1 MSEQETKRNKRE
13 NLDQKQIL
21 VPELCAIHPF
31 SASLWRQAVALPC
44 IMYRLNGLL
53 IADQIRTAVAVEM
66 RLGRPVLAP
75 SADDE
80 SPVWP
85 PLNFGWTLADV
96 VNNTASRQ
104 HLTDAKAGGVTAGLA
119 NAEDRGGGV
128 GSVPAAAGR
137 DGHEAD
143 EESGGEEEEEWN
155 SWEEGREG
163 EDMGRMAHRLMSKLA
178 AEERLN
184 KKKKLG
190 RTASLFYLPYCG
202 FETKLLSQKSGA
214 GSREQKQ
221 SYKS

>member
-1 MSEQETKRNKRE
+1 VSEQETKRNKRE

-66 RLGRPVLAP
+66 RLGRPVLPP
-75 SADDE
+75 SADDD

-85 PLNFGWTLADV
+85 ALNFGWTLADV
-96 VNNTASRQ
+96 VNNTASR
-104 HLTDAKAGGVTAGLA
+104 LNTDAKAGAGLA
-119 NAEDRGGGV
+119 KVEDRGGGV
-128 GSVPAAAGR
+128 GSVPAAGAR
-137 DGHEAD
+137 DGGHEAD
-143 EESGGEEEEEWN
+143 EESGGEEEEWN

-190 RTASLFYLPYCG
+190 RTASLFFMLP
-202 FETKLLSQKSGA
+202 
-214 GSREQKQ
+214 
-221 SYKS
+221 

>member
-1 MSEQETKRNKRE
+1 VSEQETKRNKRE

-66 RLGRPVLAP
+66 RLGRPVLPP
-75 SADDE
+75 SADDD

-85 PLNFGWTLADV
+85 ALNFGWTLADV
-96 VNNTASRQ
+96 VNNTASR
-104 HLTDAKAGGVTAGLA
+104 LNTDAKAGAGLA
-119 NAEDRGGGV
+119 KVEDRGDGGHV
-128 GSVPAAAGR
+128 
-137 DGHEAD
+137 AD
-143 EESGGEEEEEWN
+143 EESGGEEEEWN

-190 RTASLFYLPYCG
+190 RTASLFFMLP
-202 FETKLLSQKSGA
+202 
-214 GSREQKQ
+214 
-221 SYKS
+221 

>member
-1 MSEQETKRNKRE
+1 
-13 NLDQKQIL
+13 
-21 VPELCAIHPF
+21 
-31 SASLWRQAVALPC
+31 
-44 IMYRLNGLL
+44 MYRLNGLL

-66 RLGRPVLAP
+66 RLGRPVLPP
-75 SADDE
+75 SADDD

-85 PLNFGWTLADV
+85 ALNFGWTLADV

-104 HLTDAKAGGVTAGLA
+104 HLTDAKAAAGLA
-119 NAEDRGGGV
+119 KAEDRGGGV
-128 GSVPAAAGR
+128 GSVPAAR

-143 EESGGEEEEEWN
+143 EESGGEEEEWN

-190 RTASLFYLPYCG
+190 RTASFLFLPYCG
-202 FETKLLSQKSGA
+202 FESELLSQNRSRKQGTKTKVSKFWNISSNLLILKELFFSGLHPHYDFLPPRISDA
-214 GSREQKQ
+214 FKGTVSREE
-221 SYKS
+221 

>member
-1 MSEQETKRNKRE
+1 VPEQETKRNKRE

-104 HLTDAKAGGVTAGLA
+104 HLTDAKAAAGPA
-119 NAEDRGGGV
+119 KVEDRGGV
-128 GSVPAAAGR
+128 GSVPAAAAR

-190 RTASLFYLPYCG
+190 RTSSLLWI
-202 FETKLLSQKSGA
+202 
-214 GSREQKQ
+214 
-221 SYKS
+221 